1 MPARIS
7 EGEEAMTLRLVTRH
21 LVCVTG
27 LPLSGKSTIARDLRA
42 QCPDPCDLF
51 STGDI
56 VRDLI
61 AAETEKAD
69 ELRAETTKLDL
80 FPLEDKLREEIK
92 KRVEES
98 NACNIIIDGFPRFGG
113 QVNWLIDTFFYLD
126 PMVVLVNAM
135 DPRTLWLRARQRGRD
150 ENDTDEGKFQARLAT
165 ASRNLETVGEAL
177 RLRPL
182 VRIHTI
188 VNASKQDDSRII
200 KP

>member
-1 MPARIS
+1 
-7 EGEEAMTLRLVTRH
+7 MTLKLVTRH

-27 LPLSGKSTIARDLRA
+27 LPLSGKSTVAKQLQA
-42 QCPDPCDLF
+42 ECPYPCSLF

-56 VRDLI
+56 VRGLI
-61 AAETEKAD
+61 AAETEKAE

-92 KRVEES
+92 KRIEES
-98 NACNIIIDGFPRFGG
+98 EASDIVIDGFPRTGD

-126 PMVVLVNAM
+126 PVVVLVNAM
-135 DPRTLWLRARQRGRD
+135 DPRTLWLRAKQRGRD
-150 ENDTDEGKFQARLAT
+150 DIDSDEGKFLARLNTAT
-165 ASRNLETVGEAL
+165 KNLESVGVTL

-182 VRIHTI
+182 VKIRTI
-188 VNASKQDDSRII
+188 INASKQDDSRII